1 MCGFDGSQ
9 RGYYFGGEP
18 TGRAEVEL
26 RVCKLKNGKTAVKDE
41 IKGEMIKGGG
51 LDLKAM

>member
-1 MCGFDGSQ
+1 MCGFDGSW
-9 RGYYFGGEP
+9 RGYYF
-18 TGRAEVEL
+18 GRAEVEL
-26 RVCKLKNGKTAVKDE
+26 SVCKLKNGKAAVKDE